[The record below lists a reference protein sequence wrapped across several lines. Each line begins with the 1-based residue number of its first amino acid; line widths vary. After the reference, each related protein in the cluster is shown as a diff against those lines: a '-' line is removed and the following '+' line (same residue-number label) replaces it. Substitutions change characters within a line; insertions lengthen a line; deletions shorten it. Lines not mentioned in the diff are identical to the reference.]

1 MSGFNP
7 TKPRKHGTL
16 HAALSR
22 AIDQLGGLDDAAEM
36 IGRGR
41 DWLYTAADPD
51 REKSKQAKLSL
62 EEARVMSRAGA
73 TALAEDLAL
82 LAGGLFLP
90 PVPDTAPAAIHAALA
105 RYASE
110 SGEAMSVIISRAADG
125 VFDVADARAALKE
138 IDEALRA
145 MMTLRSLA
153 VTVLDSGEAVR

>member
-1 MSGFNP
+1 
-7 TKPRKHGTL
+7 L
-16 HAALSR
+16 R
-22 AIDQLGGLDDAAEM
+22 AINQLGGIGKAAEA
-36 IGRGR
+36 IDRGVGY
-41 DWLYTAADPD
+41 LYDALNPD
-51 REKSKQAKLSL
+51 RDVIKKNELKYRD
-62 EEARVMSRAGA
+62 ARVMSRAGA

-82 LAGGLFLP
+82 QAGGLFLP